1 MNYGLIGTGLMGL
14 PLAERLL
21 AAGLPLTLYNRS
33 RTKAEPLEAVGARVV
48 TTPETLLQ
56 EVDCVFLM
64 VTDAAAVESTLLS
77 PAAQAQLSG
86 RTVIQMG
93 TIAPQESRD
102 LADRIHTAGGT
113 YLECPVLGSIPEA
126 QSGQLILMVGST
138 PEQFQQWRSV
148 LQTFGPDPQHIGA
161 VGTAMALKLALNQ
174 LIGSLTSGFALSLGF
189 VQSQGVPVEQFMDI
203 LRTSALYAP
212 TFDKKLQRMVEHN
225 FANPNFPTKHLHKD
239 LRLFDQEAASLGLDR
254 QGLQGVLGLVEKAIT
269 LGLQD
274 GDYSALYGAIVPKTH
289 P

>member
-64 VTDAAAVESTLLS
+64 VTDAAAVEATLLS

-148 LQTFGPDPQHIGA
+148 LQPFGPNPQHIGA

-174 LIGSLTSGFALSLGF
+174 LIGSLTSGFAQCKGGCGCVSEVLREDDRDSHDTPCGIKIAVSMLFITFSLT
-189 VQSQGVPVEQFMDI
+189 VSI
-203 LRTSALYAP
+203 I
-212 TFDKKLQRMVEHN
+212 QR
-225 FANPNFPTKHLHKD
+225 D
-239 LRLFDQEAASLGLDR
+239 RCIRL
-254 QGLQGVLGLVEKAIT
+254 
-269 LGLQD
+269 
-274 GDYSALYGAIVPKTH
+274 
-289 P
+289 